1 MADLNLLER
10 LCTAQGISGDEGAV
24 RELILK
30 EITPFAKSVT
40 VTPLG
45 NLIVE
50 KEGAARAK
58 TRVLLNAH
66 MDEVGLIVTGINENG
81 LLRFSTV
88 GGIDRRILP
97 GKSVLVAGTVPGV
110 IGAKPIHLLDGDE
123 KEKAPALDSLTIDI
137 GASSK
142 EEAETLISPGDSVTF
157 VSLFDASHGRIR
169 SRAIDDRAGCAILID
184 LMKKD
189 LPYDCTFVFAVQEEV
204 GLRGSKTAAFAA
216 EPEAAIVVESTTAAD
231 IPGVEPEKQVC
242 HVGKGPVLSFMDRAT
257 IYDREYFAL
266 AKKLAAEKG
275 IPCQV
280 KEAVAGGND
289 AGAIHVSRGGVRTAA
304 VSLACRYLHS
314 PVGMIAEEDFHHAE
328 ELIEAMAMTIAGGET
343 L

>member
-24 RELILK
+24 REVILK

-142 EEAETLISPGDSVTF
+142 EEAETLVSPGDSVTF
-157 VSLFDASHGRIR
+157 DSLFDASHGRIR

-242 HVGKGPVLSFMDRAT
+242 HAGVLCAGEKAGGGKGNSLSG
-257 IYDREYFAL
+257 E
-266 AKKLAAEKG
+266 G
-275 IPCQV
+275 S
-280 KEAVAGGND
+280 GG
-289 AGAIHVSRGGVRTAA
+289 RRK
-304 VSLACRYLHS
+304 
-314 PVGMIAEEDFHHAE
+314 
-328 ELIEAMAMTIAGGET
+328 
-343 L
+343 